1 MLLKVIKP
9 YTRIRIGFI
18 ATELNIPASEVPP
31 PAAVATPYDGARNPP
46 SQPASPR
53 AQPAPPRAQ
62 PAASWYLQVEP
73 LLVALILDGQVD
85 GHVDQL
91 EQLLLLNKEPGNAKK
106 YEALDKWGTQ
116 LMALQQTIFAK
127 LN

>member
-31 PAAVATPYDGARNPP
+31 PAAAATPYDRACNPMCP
-46 SQPASPR
+46 ACSPASP
-53 AQPAPPRAQ
+53 ACSPM
-62 PAASWYLQVEP
+62 YLQVEP

-85 GHVDQL
+85 GHIDQL

>member
-1 MLLKVIKP
+1 M
-9 YTRIRIGFI
+9 
-18 ATELNIPASEVPP
+18 
-31 PAAVATPYDGARNPP
+31 
-46 SQPASPR
+46 
-53 AQPAPPRAQ
+53 
-62 PAASWYLQVEP
+62 
-73 LLVALILDGQVD
+73 ALILVGQVD

>member
-1 MLLKVIKP
+1 M
-9 YTRIRIGFI
+9 
-18 ATELNIPASEVPP
+18 
-31 PAAVATPYDGARNPP
+31 P
-46 SQPASPR
+46 SLQPHASPCI
-53 AQPAPPRAQ
+53 
-62 PAASWYLQVEP
+62 SVLLQVEP

-85 GHVDQL
+85 GHIDQL

>member
-1 MLLKVIKP
+1 M
-9 YTRIRIGFI
+9 
-18 ATELNIPASEVPP
+18 
-31 PAAVATPYDGARNPP
+31 P
-46 SQPASPR
+46 SLQPHASPCI
-53 AQPAPPRAQ
+53 
-62 PAASWYLQVEP
+62 SVHLQVEP

-85 GHVDQL
+85 GHIDQL

>member
-1 MLLKVIKP
+1 MHLH
-9 YTRIRIGFI
+9 
-18 ATELNIPASEVPP
+18 
-31 PAAVATPYDGARNPP
+31 
-46 SQPASPR
+46 ASPCI
-53 AQPAPPRAQ
+53 
-62 PAASWYLQVEP
+62 SVHLQVEP

-85 GHVDQL
+85 GHIDQL